1 MVFRSKENQFSM
13 IDITTLNLNK
23 TKAQR
28 FADRASGKKVLTSCH
43 FFSFLSSPRKL
54 VVKMIGSLLLAFQF
68 LCSYID
74 TSCVFL

>member
-23 TKAQR
+23 TTAQR

-43 FFSFLSSPRKL
+43 FFSSFFLVQGNWS
-54 VVKMIGSLLLAFQF
+54 
-68 LCSYID
+68 
-74 TSCVFL
+74 

>member
-23 TKAQR
+23 TTAER
-28 FADRASGKKVLTSCH
+28 FAD
-43 FFSFLSSPRKL
+43 PRKQQKSFDFMPRFSLL
-54 VVKMIGSLLLAFQF
+54 VVKMIGLMLLAFQF